1 MKESMMRR
9 LASVCI
15 QMNKLILILPLFFI
29 TMCGE
34 APVTPPAGACSLPLD
49 GSSANCPPHD
59 VVCLSLDCPPIPKPI
74 TKPTLP
80 RKELKGEVDIWNV
93 NQIHQMQFLFLENKR
108 IEQAEN
114 NLTQPSDAINNALE
128 EFWEVQD
135 GSDGSTEQEELL

>member
-1 MKESMMRR
+1 MKESMTKTQTF
-9 LASVCI
+9 VGN
-15 QMNKLILILPLFFI
+15 QMNKLVLLLPLFFI

-49 GSSANCPPHD
+49 GSPANCPD
-59 VVCLSLDCPPIPKPI
+59 TLDDIK
-74 TKPTLP
+74 LP

-93 NQIHQMQFLFLENKR
+93 NQLHQMQFLFLENKR

-114 NLTQPSDAINNALE
+114 NLTLPSDAINSALE

-135 GSDGSTEQEELL
+135 GSNGSTEQEKLL

>member
-1 MKESMMRR
+1 MTMKESMMRS
-9 LASVCI
+9 LASACI
-15 QMNKLILILPLFFI
+15 QMNKLILIIPLFFI

-49 GSSANCPPHD
+49 GSPAKCPTTWPD
-59 VVCLSLDCPPIPKPI
+59 KDIK
-74 TKPTLP
+74 LP
-80 RKELKGEVDIWNV
+80 RKELKGEVDIWNA
-93 NQIHQMQFLFLENKR
+93 NQLHQMQFLFLENKR

-114 NLTQPSDAINNALE
+114 NLTQPSDAINSALE

>member
-1 MKESMMRR
+1 
-9 LASVCI
+9 
-15 QMNKLILILPLFFI
+15 
-29 TMCGE
+29 MCGE

-49 GSSANCPPHD
+49 GSPTICPTTWPD
-59 VVCLSLDCPPIPKPI
+59 KDIK
-74 TKPTLP
+74 LP

-114 NLTQPSDAINNALE
+114 NLTQPSDAINSALE

-135 GSDGSTEQEELL
+135 GSNGSTEQEKLL